1 MHDPLGKLVVAWQMT
16 RKKIP
21 CVGEASDKLYRAGR
35 MEGKGLE
42 RGQKIGV
49 LFLGVKGEP

>member
-1 MHDPLGKLVVAWQMT
+1 MT